1 MSLSATR
8 CYPTK
13 ASERAR
19 SRESP
24 TTCEH
29 DEPKIGRKGT
39 GAKSGARL
47 PHGLGSRKAAF
58 VVSNRG
64 WLFGV
69 GVVGGA
75 FVLWTVLAGALSP
88 LLLLFTGILFAAGLQ
103 PIVDRMRKRMPYG
116 VAVALAFAI
125 VVLSAA
131 VLAVVLIAPLGAEL
145 VSLVQSLPSHASA
158 LQGQLIVAQRHFQND
173 RLAHQVAAALSSSAG
188 GIAQAMGAHIL
199 SGTAF
204 TVTAI
209 GDVVLI
215 LLLAVG
221 WMLSSEELERF
232 VLSLLPS
239 KARSDWQGV
248 FAEIGSRL
256 SAYVQGVVINGLL
269 VGVSMGIALALLGVP
284 YALLLG
290 VVAAVFQ
297 AIPMIG
303 AVISGPIILVVVLAT
318 GGWTKMLV
326 VLAIFAVVQLIDQNV
341 LSPVIF
347 GQRVQLSF
355 LLIILSTLIG
365 GALLGISGAFL
376 AVPAAAALQVIV
388 VQIVAPSIRRASGAQ
403 PSSNTS

>member
-1 MSLSATR
+1 MS
-8 CYPTK
+8 
-13 ASERAR
+13 
-19 SRESP
+19 
-24 TTCEH
+24 
-29 DEPKIGRKGT
+29 I
-39 GAKSGARL
+39 
-47 PHGLGSRKAAF
+47 
-58 VVSNRG
+58 VSKRG
-64 WLFGV
+64 WLFAV
-69 GVVGGA
+69 GVAAGA
-75 FVLWTVLAGALSP
+75 FVLWTVLAGALSA
-88 LLLLFTGILFAAGLQ
+88 LLLLFTCILFAAGLQ
-103 PIVDRMRKRMPYG
+103 PLVDRLRKRMPYG
-116 VAVALAFAI
+116 AAVGVAVGI
-125 VVLSAA
+125 VVVAAA

-145 VSLVQSLPSHASA
+145 VNLVQSLPGHARA
-158 LQGQLIVAQRHFQND
+158 LQDQLVVAQRHFQND
-173 RLAHQVAAALSSSAG
+173 QMAHQLAAALSGSIG
-188 GIAQAMGAHIL
+188 GVAEATGAHVL
-199 SGTAF
+199 SGTALI
-204 TVTAI
+204 VTAI

-232 VLSLLPS
+232 VLSLLPG
-239 KARSDWQGV
+239 KTRSDWHAV

-290 VVAAVFQ
+290 VIAAIFQ

-303 AVISGPIILVVVLAT
+303 AVISGPIILIVVLAT

-341 LSPVIF
+341 LSPIIF

-388 VQIVAPSIRRASGAQ
+388 VRILAPSIRRASGAL
-403 PSSNTS
+403 PSSDSA